1 MKESIH
7 MLCFPST
14 FLWNICALQLDSRPV
29 INEEDGKDTDDEE
42 EDDSDETSDGPMFF
56 W

>member
-1 MKESIH
+1 

-42 EDDSDETSDGPMFF
+42 EDDSDEASDGPMFF